1 MLFLL
6 VSSIV
11 TLGSVFVLKSKLEH
25 KVANIFARLL
35 NLANIVARL
44 LNGVNEVK
52 DISPH
57 TASQASP
64 LLSLYLLGI
73 N

>member
-1 MLFLL
+1 MLFPL

-44 LNGVNEVK
+44 LNGVN
-52 DISPH
+52 
-57 TASQASP
+57 
-64 LLSLYLLGI
+64 LI
-73 N
+73 NRGKRVAKR